1 MAENS
6 RRVAVIAT
14 KGDLEGAYP
23 PLNIATAA
31 AAMGAEVAVFCTFGG
46 LNILRKH
53 PELHLPMPDHLK
65 GAEEGFKRAGVPPVS
80 ELIEICKESGVKL
93 IACQMTMDVMGITE
107 DDLVD
112 GLDYAGATSFLDFA
126 FDADTTVTF

>member
-1 MAENS
+1 MEKR

-46 LNILRKH
+46 LNLLRKE
-53 PELHLPMPDHLK
+53 PDQHLPMPVHLK

-80 ELIEICKESGVKL
+80 ELIEICKESGVRL
-93 IACQMTMDVMGITE
+93 IACQMTMDVMGVTR
-107 DDLVD
+107 DDLIN
-112 GLDYAGATSFLDFA
+112 GLEYAGATSFLDFA